1 MKVAT
6 SIEEIAVIAQSTTS
20 DISNVAASSE
30 EQLATME
37 ELNALSDSLAEA
49 SQGLKDVVKQFRV

>member
-49 SQGLKDVVKQFRV
+49 SQGLKDVVKQSRV